1 MDITCTKSHKPFW
14 IIFSFLLLS
23 LFTFNTSFAQGNK
36 DAGAKLFKQ
45 NCAVCH
51 STGTNVITGP
61 GLEGIMS
68 RVPSRE
74 WLHDWIKNSDAM
86 KKKGDAYAVK
96 VDKDFPS
103 ANMNVFTF
111 LSDQEIDDII
121 AYIEAPPK
129 ETKAAGPAGPT
140 GEVPPGGEDGKNA
153 IEPLFILLAIIAF
166 LVILIAVLR
175 SVRHSLRNVVN
186 QKQGLPEVPE
196 TGMWTETRNWMN
208 RNKRIVALI
217 ILILVGY
224 LSKWAW
230 DGMMGIG
237 IYEGY
242 HPTQPIKFSHKIH
255 AGDNAIACVYCH
267 SSVEKSKTAGIPP
280 VSTCMNCHKGIQS
293 GANTGTEEI
302 AKIYTAAGFDPAK
315 GTYDLSKQQPIEWVK
330 VHNLP
335 DFVYFNHAQHVVV
348 GKRQCE
354 ECHGD
359 VKTMDAVQQ
368 VSPLTMG
375 WCIDCHRKTE
385 VAMQDNPYYEQLHKR
400 LAEKYKGQPITVDK
414 MGGIDCGRCH
424 Y

>member
-14 IIFSFLLLS
+14 ITFSLLLLS
-23 LFTFNTSFAQGNK
+23 LFTFNASFAQDGNK
-36 DAGAKLFKQ
+36 DSGAKLFKQ

-51 STGTNVITGP
+51 STGTNVVTGP
-61 GLEGIMS
+61 GLSGVMS
-68 RVPSRE
+68 RVPSKE
-74 WLHDWIKNSDAM
+74 WLHDWIKNADAM

-111 LSDQEIDDII
+111 LSDQEISDII
-121 AYIEAPPK
+121 AYVEAPPAP
-129 ETKAAGPAGPT
+129 TGPT
-140 GEVPPGGEDGKNA
+140 GGTGLKTEGPKEEAKNG
-153 IEPLFILLAIIAF
+153 IEPLFVLLAIIAF

-175 SVRHSLRNVVN
+175 SVRHSLRNVVD
-186 QKQGLPEVPE
+186 QKQGLPETPA
-196 TGMWTETRNWMN
+196 TGMWVDTKSWMN

-217 ILILVGY
+217 VIILVGY
-224 LSKWAW
+224 LSKLAW
-230 DGMMGIG
+230 DGMMSIG

-280 VSTCMNCHKGIQS
+280 VSTCMNCHKGIQQ
-293 GANTGTEEI
+293 GPNTGTEEI
-302 AKIYTAAGFDPAK
+302 AKIYTAAGFDPTT
-315 GTYDLSKQQPIEWVK
+315 GQYSKPKQPLEWVK

-335 DFVYFNHAQHVVV
+335 DFVYFNHSQHVVV
-348 GKRQCE
+348 GKRECE

-359 VKTMDAVQQ
+359 VKTMETVQQ
-368 VSPLTMG
+368 MKPLTMG

-385 VAMQDNPYYEQLHKR
+385 VAMEDNPYYEKLHKR